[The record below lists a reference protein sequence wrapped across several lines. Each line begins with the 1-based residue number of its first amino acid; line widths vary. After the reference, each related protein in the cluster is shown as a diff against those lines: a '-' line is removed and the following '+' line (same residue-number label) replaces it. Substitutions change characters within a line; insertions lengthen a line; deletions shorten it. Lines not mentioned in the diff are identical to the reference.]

1 MFKDILY
8 VANPLGLLLLAFGA
22 AYAGPIGAALIYGD
36 GALQPFLLGAAA
48 DIVAGLALWRFT
60 RPYARELK
68 SRDGYLLVALAWV
81 LTALSAALPLQLALP
96 ELSFSQAYFEA
107 MSGVT
112 TSGATVLSGLDT
124 LPHAVNLWRHEL
136 SWLGGL
142 GIITLAMAVLPLLG
156 VGGMQVYRAEAT
168 GPIKES
174 RLTPRLVQTAR
185 SLWAIYI
192 GLTVAC
198 LLLLRAAGMNWFDAL
213 CHACS
218 ALSLGGFSTHDASI
232 GYFQSPLIELVLIVF
247 MLLAGI
253 NFATHYIAWR
263 SRSLKTYRRDIEARA
278 FLLVILGSVLLL
290 SWYLRHLGVYS
301 NFWLALRQ
309 VGFNVVSTITNC
321 GLTTLDYAG
330 HWPLFA
336 CLWMLLL
343 SCLTASAGSTG
354 GGIKMV
360 RSLILFK
367 QSGRELYALVHPT
380 AVHTLKVGGQV
391 VSERAALSVFSFVHI
406 YTITVVGLG
415 MLLILSGMD
424 FLSAMSA
431 VLAMINNGAH
441 GLGLV
446 GPAHTFAGLSGFQT
460 WVCTAAM
467 LAGRLELFMIL
478 VPLTPA
484 FWRE

>member
-8 VANPLGLLLLAFGA
+8 VANPLGLLLMAFGA
-22 AYAGPIGAALIYGD
+22 AYIGPVGAALIYGD
-36 GALQPFLLGAAA
+36 GALRPFLLGAAA
-48 DIVAGLALWRFT
+48 DFVTGLALWRFT
-60 RPYARELK
+60 RPFARELK

-81 LTALSAALPLQLALP
+81 LTALSAALPLLLAIP
-96 ELSFSQAYFEA
+96 GLSFTQAYFEA

-112 TSGATVLSGLDT
+112 TSGATVLAGLDR

-136 SWLGGL
+136 CWLGGL

-192 GLTVAC
+192 VLTVAC

-213 CHACS
+213 CHAFS
-218 ALSLGGFSTHDASI
+218 TLSLSGFSTHDASI
-232 GYFQSPLIELVLIVF
+232 GYFDSPLIELVLVVF

-253 NFATHYIAWR
+253 NFATHYMAWR
-263 SRSLKTYRRDIEARA
+263 SQSLRTYRRDVEARA
-278 FLLVILGSVLLL
+278 FLLVTLGSALLL
-290 SWYLRHLGVYS
+290 AWYVWHLRLYPS
-301 NFWLALRQ
+301 FWLALRH
-309 VGFNVVSTITNC
+309 VGFNLVSAVTNC
-321 GLTTLDYAG
+321 GLTTLDYAR
-330 HWPLFA
+330 WPLFV

-343 SCLTASAGSTG
+343 SCVAASAGSTG

-360 RSLILFK
+360 RTLILFK

-380 AVHTLKVGGQV
+380 AVHTLKLGGQV
-391 VSERAALSVFSFVHI
+391 ITERAALSVFSFVHLYAI
-406 YTITVVGLG
+406 SVIALG
-415 MLLILSGMD
+415 MLLVLSGMD

-431 VLAMINNGAH
+431 AVAMINNGAH
-441 GLGLV
+441 GLGSV
-446 GPAHTFAGLSGFQT
+446 GPAHNFAALNAFQT
-460 WVCTAAM
+460 WVCTFAM

>member
-8 VANPLGLLLLAFGA
+8 VANPLGLLLVAFSA
-22 AYAGPIGAALIYGD
+22 AYIGPIGAALLYGD

-48 DIVAGLALWRFT
+48 NFTAGLALWRFT

-81 LTALSAALPLQLALP
+81 LTALSASLPLLLALP
-96 ELSFSQAYFEA
+96 QLTFTGAYFEA

-112 TSGATVLSGLDT
+112 TSGATVLGGLDA

-136 SWLGGL
+136 CWLGGL

-156 VGGMQVYRAEAT
+156 IGGMQVYRAEAT

-185 SLWAIYI
+185 SLWIIYI
-192 GLTVAC
+192 VLTLAC

-213 CHACS
+213 CHAFS
-218 ALSLGGFSTHDASI
+218 TLSLSGFSTHDASI
-232 GYFQSPLIELVLIVF
+232 GYFNSPLIELVLIAF

-253 NFATHYIAWR
+253 NFATHYVAWR
-263 SRSLKTYRRDIEARA
+263 SQSLKTYRRDIEARA
-278 FLLVILGSVLLL
+278 FLLVTAGSVLLL
-290 SWYLRHLGVYS
+290 AWYVWHSGVYPSFWIALRH
-301 NFWLALRQ
+301 
-309 VGFNVVSTITNC
+309 VGFNAVSVITNC
-321 GLTTLDYAG
+321 GLTSVDYAR
-330 HWPLFA
+330 WPMVV
-336 CLWMLLL
+336 CMWMLLL
-343 SCLTASAGSTG
+343 SCVAASAGSTG
-354 GGIKMV
+354 GGIKMI
-360 RSLILFK
+360 RTLILFK
-367 QSGRELYALVHPT
+367 QSARELYALVHPT
-380 AVHTLKVGGQV
+380 AVHTLKIGGQV
-391 VSERAALSVFSFVHI
+391 VSERAALSVFSLVHL
-406 YTITVVGLG
+406 YTVTVIILSL
-415 MLLILSGMD
+415 LLILSGMD
-424 FLSAMSA
+424 YLSAMSA

-441 GLGLV
+441 GLGTV
-446 GPAHTFAGLSGFQT
+446 GPAHTFAGLNHFQT
-460 WVCTAAM
+460 WVCTFAM